1 MMQLGLVKQARKP
14 ESARHHL
21 GHLGGKIGLHT
32 RAHRG
37 AHLRAI
43 IACDSHVLR
52 FVARLKEAR
61 DETKAWEANRQA
73 ALDFLSAQPR
83 AKRPAG
89 RDDSGHNYSGAKR
102 PAGHDDSGHN
112 YLGAKRPAGHD
123 DSGHNYS
130 GAKRPAGNGVEARL
144 ERRHTLG
151 TASYGKGS
159 NPKGGERGS
168 ALQRSLSFAPALS
181 NVFTTKS
188 GRHISYGILAIWH
201 MSYGILVMAY

>member
-102 PAGHDDSGHN
+102 PAG
-112 YLGAKRPAGHD
+112 
-123 DSGHNYS
+123 
-130 GAKRPAGNGVEARL
+130 NGVEARL